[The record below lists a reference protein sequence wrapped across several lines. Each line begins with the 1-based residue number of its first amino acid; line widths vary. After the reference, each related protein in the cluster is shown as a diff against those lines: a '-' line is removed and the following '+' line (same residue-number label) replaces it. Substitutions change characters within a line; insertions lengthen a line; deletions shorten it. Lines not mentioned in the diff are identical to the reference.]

1 MNDFQLGC
9 IINIVIGIILIIM
22 LYYIYCFLES
32 LKENKDKLKKEE
44 DNKLENE
51 NSTLCKSK

>member
-1 MNDFQLGC
+1 M
-9 IINIVIGIILIIM
+9 
-22 LYYIYCFLES
+22 ES